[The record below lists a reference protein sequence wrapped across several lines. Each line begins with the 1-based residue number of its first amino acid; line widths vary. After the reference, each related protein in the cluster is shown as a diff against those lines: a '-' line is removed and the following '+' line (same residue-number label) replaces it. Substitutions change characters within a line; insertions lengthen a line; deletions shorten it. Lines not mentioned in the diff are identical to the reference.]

1 MIEFCCIQAVALLT
15 SMHEELPT
23 LAALQA
29 LTMSARGP
37 LASRQDAVTCLGPA
51 LRFSFA
57 CCGHANKTIADE
69 AQECSSALCKVL
81 VPVELTICLES
92 LVSTCDDVFK
102 PSLLLSISTALPGS
116 VAALRMV
123 MKAQVKAPRE
133 LAACLP
139 ALIPRLVLCLMSVNQ
154 GVTTLAKKAMNCAL
168 SVVNN
173 NDIAPL
179 LTNYMGYIVNPTYMP
194 DLMHMLDGIT
204 FVQTIDSPTVAVLV
218 PLLACGLREEH
229 NNELAV
235 QRTIVDVVNQ
245 IFQLMSDPFVQVPL
259 FLPLLPGLE
268 AAASN
273 GDLDVE
279 SRSICDAIL
288 QQLLPVH
295 TMVQHS
301 YLLRIFKY
309 SFGKRGYITYT
320 HAHAFD

>member
-1 MIEFCCIQAVALLT
+1 
-15 SMHEELPT
+15 MHEELPT
-23 LAALQA
+23 LAAVQA
-29 LTMSARGP
+29 FTMIARGP
-37 LASRQDAVTCLGPA
+37 LPSRQDAAFYLVPA

-57 CCGHANKTIADE
+57 CCGHANKTIADA

-81 VPVELTICLES
+81 VPVELPLCLEA
-92 LVSTCDDVFK
+92 LVSTCDGVFK

-123 MKAQVKAPRE
+123 MKAQEKAPRE

-139 ALIPRLVLCLMSVNQ
+139 ALIPILALCLMSVNQ

-168 SVVNN
+168 KVVIN

-179 LTNYMGYIVNPTYMP
+179 LTNYMGYIVNPSYMP
-194 DLMHMLDGIT
+194 ELMHMLDGIT

-273 GDLDVE
+273 GELDVE

-301 YLLRIFKY
+301 YLSVYFQRTIRQ
-309 SFGKRGYITYT
+309 RGYRTYA
-320 HAHAFD
+320 HAHTFA